1 MKRGRNRSSSNSTLD
16 MTPMLDVVF
25 LVLFI
30 VVMAYAKAGTSTII
44 SETEYENKVSSYEYA
59 TEQYNKL
66 LEKVE
71 LLTIT
76 CTYNTNYNRFRSV
89 TILSDGEIE
98 PKYQDSFEDS
108 NRRAHMEKLK
118 VFLENYAMDH
128 SEKILFIDLD
138 DNNILHKDYED
149 ISRMISLLKECF
161 PDSVKG

>member
-108 NRRAHMEKLK
+108 IEDSFEDN
-118 VFLENYAMDH
+118 F
-128 SEKILFIDLD
+128 D
-138 DNNILHKDYED
+138 DVSRELRDGSFRKNIVY
-149 ISRMISLLKECF
+149 
-161 PDSVKG
+161 